1 MPYFQIELCLT
12 NQNTKKEIWENLLIS
27 LSPPPISKVYTLS
40 QFQGGV
46 DHFYCIWPTQLCKK
60 KEAFVAELE
69 QAKDIIGRQMN
80 DPLSVMRNQCL
91 MNSNNAGRGKREGFS
106 MEGGSSL
113 LTQTSKV
120 LRSGLLKLLQW
131 KWFNYSLKVGQNL
144 GFIGVQCI
152 YAVNNAI
159 TLGLHQIILQ

>member
-1 MPYFQIELCLT
+1 
-12 NQNTKKEIWENLLIS
+12 
-27 LSPPPISKVYTLS
+27 
-40 QFQGGV
+40 
-46 DHFYCIWPTQLCKK
+46 
-60 KEAFVAELE
+60 
-69 QAKDIIGRQMN
+69 
-80 DPLSVMRNQCL
+80 

-144 GFIGVQCI
+144 GFIGVQRI
-152 YAVNNAI
+152 YAVNKCNKVRTTPNNFAI
-159 TLGLHQIILQ
+159 NYRWHWLERPVPESEPGIPVPNWVPEPGNEIGKNREIWYLKMYKISGFSTKFWTFLVFNFLWKFKIYNLLELCHRFSTL